1 MFQAIDVDNNG
12 VLSQQEFLKTANKFF
27 GESLTNEQAINL
39 FMKADSNGN
48 GVISFNEF
56 VLATMDQ
63 ENLHNQEKLRAAFAM
78 LDRNKDGS
86 IMPDE
91 VLAIFQGNSMFNMDM
106 AKKIIQELD
115 MNQDGKI
122 EFHEFEKFMK
132 DGDNFVFLNEEE
144 DTCLQEN

>member
-1 MFQAIDVDNNG
+1 
-12 VLSQQEFLKTANKFF
+12 
-27 GESLTNEQAINL
+27 
-39 FMKADSNGN
+39 MKADSNGN